1 MTSGYLNATERPLI
15 LRIVDFPL
23 VAMVVAVLLFLAAN
37 TLAVVLGKFVPAI
50 GPTPTAAVQ
59 AIITIGLLWVSYKF
73 GISRLG
79 EEPRDELQTADAPR
93 QLGIGLL
100 VGALLFS
107 AVVAV
112 AAVAGVYRVTG
123 WGYFAGVLPILIGS
137 ALVPAFAEEVLFR
150 GILFRWIEDFSGT
163 WSALAVSSA
172 FFGAAHLLNPG
183 ATWFSSIAIAIE
195 AGHLLGGAYMLT
207 RSLWMPIGLHAA
219 WNFTQGGIFG
229 VPISGHASAGLIRAE
244 LQGPALLSGSG
255 FGLEASVIAIVI
267 ATVAGLWLVKRAMRR
282 GLVMKPWWVRRRTI
296 LDPSQSPQAV

>member
-1 MTSGYLNATERPLI
+1 MNSGYVSAAERPLI

-23 VAMVVAVLLFLAAN
+23 VAMIVAVLLFLLASA
-37 TLAVVLGKFVPAI
+37 LAVVLGKFVPAI
-50 GPTPTAAVQ
+50 GTTATAAVQ
-59 AIITIGLLWVSYKF
+59 AVITIGLVFVSYKF
-73 GISRLG
+73 AISRLG
-79 EEPRDELQTADAPR
+79 EEPRDDLPTGDAPR

-112 AAVAGVYRVTG
+112 AAALGVYRVTG
-123 WGYFAGVLPILIGS
+123 WGYLAGVLPILIGS

-150 GILFRWIEDFSGT
+150 GILFRWIEDFAGT
-163 WSALAVSSA
+163 WAALAISSA

-183 ATWFSSIAIAIE
+183 ANWFSAVAIAIE
-195 AGHLLGGAYMLT
+195 AGLLLGGAYMLT

-244 LQGPALLSGSG
+244 LQGPAVLSGSG

-267 ATVAGLWLVKRAMRR
+267 ASAAGVWLVKRAAR
-282 GLVMKPWWVRRRTI
+282 GGLLVEPWWERRR
-296 LDPSQSPQAV
+296 LGAGD